1 MSKYDGKGRAQEIL
15 KSAGYKDGGGIKKDI
30 QQDKNLVK
38 KAVKQHEEHDH
49 KGQKPTKLKLKDGGH
64 IKGEKSHER
73 LDKMARGGKA
83 KHHKGDAKTKVNV
96 IVAPGASGGAPAPMP
111 MPAPRP
117 MPMPP
122 QGAAPMPP
130 MPSAPMNKGGKT
142 KAFKNGGEVHM
153 TAGAGG
159 GKGRLEKASL
169 ARKDGIKPL
178 KKGGKC

>member
-15 KSAGYKDGGGIKKDI
+15 KSAGYKDGGDVK
-30 QQDKNLVK
+30 QDKKLVE
-38 KAVKQHEEHDH
+38 KAVHQHEAHDH
-49 KGQKPTKLKLKDGGH
+49 KGEKKTKLKLKEGGH
-64 IKGEKSHER
+64 VKGEKTASR

-96 IVAPGASGGAPAPMP
+96 IVAPSAGAAPMP
-111 MPAPRP
+111 MPHPAPRP
-117 MPMPP
+117 MPM
-122 QGAAPMPP
+122 ASAPMPAP

-142 KAFKNGGEVHM
+142 KAFKNGGEVPM
-153 TAGAGG
+153 EYGAGG
-159 GKGRLEKASL
+159 GKGRLEKAAL